1 MILRVKLYTHC
12 PADGDTRKSVHN
24 MAAWRVCRWRGFVLR
39 RSPFITKC
47 SRDKLVLRHYAVI
60 TGNAG
65 IDKSL
70 DAITNGKA
78 ENWLRNYE
86 NFVGLTEVREA
97 QTKVIQVSK
106 EEWRHWGSLYNMWEC
121 TRVRHFVSEP
131 MKTDY
136 LKRTFCHTI

>member
-1 MILRVKLYTHC
+1 M
-12 PADGDTRKSVHN
+12 
-24 MAAWRVCRWRGFVLR
+24 
-39 RSPFITKC
+39 
-47 SRDKLVLRHYAVI
+47 I
-60 TGNAG
+60 TGNPG

-106 EEWRHWGSLYNMWEC
+106 EE
-121 TRVRHFVSEP
+121 
-131 MKTDY
+131 
-136 LKRTFCHTI
+136 

>member
-1 MILRVKLYTHC
+1 
-12 PADGDTRKSVHN
+12 
-24 MAAWRVCRWRGFVLR
+24 MAAWRVCRWRGFVFRPL
-39 RSPFITKC
+39 RSPLIAKC
-47 SRDKLVLRHYAVI
+47 SHNKLVLRHYAVI
-60 TGNAG
+60 TGNPG

-106 EEWRHWGSLYNMWEC
+106 EE
-121 TRVRHFVSEP
+121 
-131 MKTDY
+131 
-136 LKRTFCHTI
+136 